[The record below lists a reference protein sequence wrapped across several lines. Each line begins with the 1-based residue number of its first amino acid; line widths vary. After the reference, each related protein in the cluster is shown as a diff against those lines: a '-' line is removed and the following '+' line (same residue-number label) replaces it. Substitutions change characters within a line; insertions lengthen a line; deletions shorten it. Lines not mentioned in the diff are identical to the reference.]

1 MFKAFLPSKG
11 GAMGNRS
18 KRKGSEFE
26 GQVARYLARALDDDG
41 IERRTLQGVND
52 RGDIAGVKINGKRA
66 VIECK
71 AEKALRVSEYLRE
84 AETEREN
91 DGAEFG
97 VVVSKRRGIG
107 EARTGEQLVLMTL
120 ETFARIVK
128 GFKDD

>member
-1 MFKAFLPSKG
+1 MANK
-11 GAMGNRS
+11 S
-18 KRKGSEFE
+18 KRKGSAFE

-41 IERRTLQGVND
+41 IERRTLGGVND

-66 VIECK
+66 VVECK
-71 AEKALRVSEYLRE
+71 AEKALRVAEYLRE

-91 DGAEFG
+91 DGAAFG
-97 VVVSKRRGIG
+97 IVVSKRRGIG

>member
-1 MFKAFLPSKG
+1 MANK
-11 GAMGNRS
+11 S

-26 GQVARYLARALDDDG
+26 GQVARYLAQALDDDG

-52 RGDIAGVKINGKRA
+52 RGDIAGVKINGRRA

-84 AETEREN
+84 AEAEREN
-91 DGAEFG
+91 DGAAFG
-97 VVVSKRRGIG
+97 VVVSKRRGVG

-120 ETFARIVK
+120 ETFARMLK
-128 GFKDD
+128 GFGNE

>member
-1 MFKAFLPSKG
+1 MANK
-11 GAMGNRS
+11 S
-18 KRKGSEFE
+18 KRKGSAFE
-26 GQVARYLARALDDDG
+26 GQVARYLAQAMDDDR

-52 RGDIAGVKINGKRA
+52 RGDIAGVKVNGKRV

-71 AEKALRVSEYLRE
+71 AEKALRVTEYLRE

-91 DGAEFG
+91 DGAAFG

-120 ETFARIVK
+120 DTFARLLK
-128 GFKDD
+128 GFNNE

>member
-1 MFKAFLPSKG
+1 MANK
-11 GAMGNRS
+11 N

-52 RGDIAGVKINGKRA
+52 RGDIAGVKINGRRA

-84 AETEREN
+84 AETERKN

-97 VVVSKRRGIG
+97 VVVSKRRGVG

-120 ETFARIVK
+120 ETFARMLK
-128 GFKDD
+128 GFGNE

>member
-1 MFKAFLPSKG
+1 MANK
-11 GAMGNRS
+11 N

-26 GQVARYLARALDDDG
+26 GQVARYLAEALESDS
-41 IERRTLQGVND
+41 IERRTLGGVND

-71 AEKALRVSEYLRE
+71 AEKALRVPEYLRE
-84 AETEREN
+84 AETERKN

-97 VVVSKRRGIG
+97 IVVSKRRGIG
-107 EARTGEQLVLMTL
+107 EARTGEQLVIMTL
-120 ETFARIVK
+120 ETFARILK

>member
-1 MFKAFLPSKG
+1 MANK
-11 GAMGNRS
+11 S
-18 KRKGSEFE
+18 KRKGSAFE
-26 GQVARYLARALDDDG
+26 SQVARYLAKALDDDG

-84 AETEREN
+84 AETERKN

-97 VVVSKRRGIG
+97 VVVSKRRGVG

-120 ETFARIVK
+120 DTFARIVK
-128 GFKDD
+128 GFENE

>member
-1 MFKAFLPSKG
+1 MANK
-11 GAMGNRS
+11 S
-18 KRKGSEFE
+18 KRKGSAFE
-26 GQVARYLARALDDDG
+26 GQVARYLAQAMDDDG

-71 AEKALRVSEYLRE
+71 AEKALRVAEYLRE
-84 AETEREN
+84 AEAEREN

-97 VVVSKRRGIG
+97 IVVSKRRGIG
-107 EARTGEQLVLMTL
+107 ESRTGEQLVLMTL
-120 ETFARIVK
+120 ETFTRILK

>member
-1 MFKAFLPSKG
+1 MANK
-11 GAMGNRS
+11 S
-18 KRKGSEFE
+18 KRKGSAFE
-26 GQVARYLARALDDDG
+26 SQVARYLAEELDDDG

-71 AEKALRVSEYLRE
+71 AEKAIRVSEYLRE
-84 AETEREN
+84 AETERKN

-107 EARTGEQLVLMTL
+107 DSRTGEQLVLMTL
-120 ETFARIVK
+120 DTFARILK
-128 GFKDD
+128 G